1 MNFRKAINE
10 RVEYKWL
17 VFVTAA
23 IGTFVSALDQT
34 SVNVA
39 LPSIANHFGST
50 LPAVQWVAL
59 GYVLT
64 TGSLLMPMGR
74 LSDFVGR
81 KRVYTFGF
89 TIFTLGAVLTAT
101 SPLLISVVIFKVL
114 QGVGAAMVQAA
125 GMAIVTA
132 TFPLE
137 ERGRVIGMFVS
148 VVGIGAIIGPIL
160 GGLVV
165 DLFGWRYVFLI
176 GLPFGVAS
184 IVTGLLFLENDSE
197 FLEERR
203 KGTDRFDWI
212 GAALSSGGLALFLL
226 VITNGHRIGWK
237 SPPVVLGLAA
247 VVALFAGFVWWQK
260 RTPHPM
266 LALELFRRRSFALG
280 SAASFLSFLA
290 GMSVFFMMPFYL
302 QGVLGYTAGQSGLMI
317 APTAAFFALA
327 GPISGR
333 LSDRYGYRRFAVL
346 GVLISLASM
355 VILSGLNDD
364 SRLELVITAL
374 IMQGLGMGIFFS
386 PNASSVLSTVEP
398 ARFGIATAFVNMS
411 RNASNLVGVALATT
425 VVTAVMSSQGL
436 EPNLEGIASATTN
449 DLKVAFILGL
459 QVSYRIMAGFLLTAL
474 ILSAAVGKPSPPHPP
489 KADRGAGSREIRTK
503 A

>member
-1 MNFRKAINE
+1 MIFRTSIKKRI
-10 RVEYKWL
+10 EYRRL
-17 VFVTAA
+17 VFITAA
-23 IGTFVSALDQT
+23 IGAFVSALDQT

-50 LPAVQWVAL
+50 LPAVQWIAL

-64 TGSLLMPMGR
+64 TGALLMPMGR

-89 TIFTLGAVLTAT
+89 TIFTLGAALTAT
-101 SPLLISVVIFKVL
+101 SPVLISVIFFKVL
-114 QGVGAAMVQAA
+114 QGVGAAMVQAT

-132 TFPLE
+132 TFPSE
-137 ERGRVIGMFVS
+137 ERGRVIGMFLS
-148 VVGIGAIIGPIL
+148 VVGIGAIIGPIV

-165 DLFGWRYVFLI
+165 DLFGWRYIFFL
-176 GLPFGVAS
+176 GLPFGIAS
-184 IVTGLLFLENDSE
+184 IVTGLLFLEDDGE

-203 KGTDRFDWI
+203 RTTDRFDWI

-226 VITNGHRIGWK
+226 VITNGHRIGWN
-237 SPPVVLGLAA
+237 SPPVVLGLAT
-247 VVALFAGFVWWQK
+247 VVALFVGFVWWQR
-260 RTPHPM
+260 RTTHPM

-280 SAASFLSFLA
+280 SAASFLSLLA
-290 GMSVFFMMPFYL
+290 GMSVFFLMPFYL

-333 LSDRYGYRRFAVL
+333 LSDKYGYRRFAVL
-346 GVLISLASM
+346 GVFISLASM
-355 VILSGLNDD
+355 VILSSLSED
-364 SRLELVITAL
+364 SPLELVITAL
-374 IMQGLGMGIFFS
+374 ILQGLGMGIFFS
-386 PNASSVLSTVEP
+386 PNASSVLSTIEP

-425 VVTAVMSSQGL
+425 VVTAVMASQGF
-436 EPNLEGIASATTN
+436 EPNLDEIASAASN
-449 DLKVAFILGL
+449 EVRVAFTLGL
-459 QVSYRIMAGFLLTAL
+459 QTSYRLMTGFLAAAL
-474 ILSAAVGKPSPPHPP
+474 ILSAVVGKSSPPDS
-489 KADRGAGSREIRTK
+489 ASGAHSPAMRTE

>member
-1 MNFRKAINE
+1 MIFRISIKKRI
-10 RVEYKWL
+10 EYRWL
-17 VFVTAA
+17 VFITAA
-23 IGTFVSALDQT
+23 IGAFVSALDQT

-50 LPAVQWVAL
+50 LPAVQWIAL

-64 TGSLLMPMGR
+64 TGALLMPMGR

-89 TIFTLGAVLTAT
+89 TIFTLGAALTAT
-101 SPLLISVVIFKVL
+101 SPVLISVIFFKVL
-114 QGVGAAMVQAA
+114 QGVGAAMVQAT

-132 TFPLE
+132 TFPSA
-137 ERGRVIGMFVS
+137 ERGRVIGMFLS
-148 VVGIGAIIGPIL
+148 VVGIGAIIGPIV

-165 DLFGWRYVFLI
+165 DLFGWRYIFFL
-176 GLPFGVAS
+176 GLPFGIAS
-184 IVTGLLFLENDSE
+184 IVTGLLFLEDDGE

-203 KGTDRFDWI
+203 RTTDRFDWI

-237 SPPVVLGLAA
+237 SPPVVLGLAT
-247 VVALFAGFVWWQK
+247 VVALFVGFVWWQR
-260 RTPHPM
+260 RTTHPM

-290 GMSVFFMMPFYL
+290 GMSVFFLMPFYL

-333 LSDRYGYRRFAVL
+333 LSDKYGYRRFAVL
-346 GVLISLASM
+346 GVFISLASM
-355 VILSGLNDD
+355 VILSSLSED
-364 SRLELVITAL
+364 SPLELVITAL
-374 IMQGLGMGIFFS
+374 ILQGLGMGIFFS
-386 PNASSVLSTVEP
+386 PNASSVLSTVES

-425 VVTAVMSSQGL
+425 VVTAVMASQGFEPSL
-436 EPNLEGIASATTN
+436 EEIASAASN
-449 DLKVAFILGL
+449 EVRVAFTLGL
-459 QVSYRIMAGFLLTAL
+459 QTSYRLMTGFLAVALVLAAVVGKSSPPDSARGAQPRDAHRGLTA
-474 ILSAAVGKPSPPHPP
+474 
-489 KADRGAGSREIRTK
+489 
-503 A
+503 

>member
-1 MNFRKAINE
+1 MIFRIAIKK
-10 RVEYKWL
+10 RVDYKWL
-17 VFVTAA
+17 VFTTAA
-23 IGTFVSALDQT
+23 IGAFVSALDQT

-39 LPSIANHFGST
+39 LPSIASYFGST

-64 TGSLLMPMGR
+64 TGALLMPMGR
-74 LSDFVGR
+74 LADFVGR

-101 SPLLISVVIFKVL
+101 SQLLISVIFFKVL
-114 QGVGAAMVQAA
+114 QGVGAAMVQAT
-125 GMAIVTA
+125 GMAIVMA
-132 TFPLE
+132 TFPSE
-137 ERGRVIGMFVS
+137 ERGRIIGMFLS
-148 VVGIGAIIGPIL
+148 IVGIGAIVGPIV

-165 DLFGWRYVFLI
+165 DLFGWRYIFFL

-184 IVTGLLFLENDSE
+184 IVTGLMFLEDDGE

-203 KGTDRFDWI
+203 RSTDRFDWI

-237 SPPVVLGLAA
+237 SPPVVLGLVT
-247 VVALFAGFVWWQK
+247 VVALFAGFVWWQN
-260 RTPHPM
+260 RTTHPM
-266 LALELFRRRSFALG
+266 LSLGLFRRRSFALG

-290 GMSVFFMMPFYL
+290 GMSVFFLMPFYL
-302 QGVLGYTAGQSGLMI
+302 QGVLGYTPGQSGLMI

-333 LSDRYGYRRFAVL
+333 LSDKYGFRRFAIL
-346 GVLISLASM
+346 GVLISLVSM
-355 VILSGLNDD
+355 VILSGLNEN
-364 SRLELVITAL
+364 SPPELVITAL
-374 IMQGLGMGIFFS
+374 MMQGLGMGIFFS

-398 ARFGIATAFVNMS
+398 ERYGIATAFVNMS
-411 RNASNLVGVALATT
+411 RNASNLIGVALATT
-425 VVTAVMSSQGL
+425 VVTAVMSSQGFEPSL
-436 EPNLEGIASATTN
+436 EVIASAAGN
-449 DLKVAFILGL
+449 EVQAAFTLGL
-459 QVSYRIMAGFLLTAL
+459 QTSYRVMTGLLMAAL
-474 ILSAAVGKPSPPHPP
+474 ILSAVVGKPSPP
-489 KADRGAGSREIRTK
+489 KVARSEDSRATHTE